1 MKFVNVW
8 KQHKINIDEG
18 GFSKMN
24 KRNIDNMYADLYLET
39 NVENEKNEMQL
50 IHQCW
55 WGMKYDIHR
64 SLCSN
69 TLTTWSFIIQQ
80 VQDGLHIHLFSEKQ
94 VLHAVSQVAIGAM
107 QRGWRQISTKM
118 QIKEIM
124 KNENGCYRWSLRFVF
139 LPGDIECLQ
148 IRQNE
153 FQWKIIINTENAQI
167 STIHL

>member
-1 MKFVNVW
+1 
-8 KQHKINIDEG
+8 
-18 GFSKMN
+18 MN

-107 QRGWRQISTKM
+107 QRG
-118 QIKEIM
+118 
-124 KNENGCYRWSLRFVF
+124 
-139 LPGDIECLQ
+139 
-148 IRQNE
+148 
-153 FQWKIIINTENAQI
+153 
-167 STIHL
+167 